1 VGAGSAARVEA
12 ARGGHE
18 PVLRRLRGWAR
29 AVKRDAILLWLAA
42 RHPGVPVAAKL
53 LAAAIA
59 AYAFS
64 PIDLIPDVIP
74 VIGFLDEVILLPAL
88 VWLTLRLIPPP
99 LRAELRL
106 AAEGI
111 ADRPVSR
118 AGAAAILLVWA
129 AAAALLLGWLL
140 A

>member
-1 VGAGSAARVEA
+1 MLAR
-12 ARGGHE
+12 
-18 PVLRRLRGWAR
+18 LRRWAR

-42 RHPGVPVAAKL
+42 RHPRVPVVAKL

-74 VIGFLDEVILLPAL
+74 VIGFLDEVILLPGL

-99 LRAELRL
+99 LRVELRA

-111 ADRPVSR
+111 AARPVSR
-118 AGAAAILLVWA
+118 AGAVAIVVAWIA
-129 AAAALLLGWLL
+129 AAGLVAWWLLG
-140 A
+140 